1 MKQYRQFIIKIV
13 VLTLSCIIFLLTCS
27 KSSKE
32 AEIYLPSTP
41 VLTGGSLWG
50 VVKSNYVR
58 IRSEP
63 SMDSEVIGGFTK
75 GTVVEI
81 LFATT
86 KEETLENVK
95 ASWYKVNFEGGNGW
109 LFGGFLEIVDSKAK
123 AEAISREFK

>member
-1 MKQYRQFIIKIV
+1 MKQYRKFIIKFIV
-13 VLTLSCIIFLLTCS
+13 LIVSCIFFFLTCT
-27 KSSKE
+27 KSDKE

-41 VLTGGSLWG
+41 VLTGGNLWG

-63 SMDSEVIGGFTK
+63 SMESEVIGGFTK

-81 LFATT
+81 LFTTT
-86 KEETLENVK
+86 KEEILESVT

-109 LFGGFLEIVDSKAK
+109 LFGGFLEIVDSRAK
-123 AEAISREFK
+123 AEVISMEFK